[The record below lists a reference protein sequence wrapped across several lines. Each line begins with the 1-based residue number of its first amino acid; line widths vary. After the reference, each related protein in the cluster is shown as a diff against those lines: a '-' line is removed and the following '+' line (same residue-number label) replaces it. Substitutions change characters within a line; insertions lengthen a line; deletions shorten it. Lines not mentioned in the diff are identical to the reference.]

1 MNCKSFDRLIGSF
14 IENRGEI
21 KESAEFIRHMDACES
36 CRKDFETDFY
46 AFWGLKMLG
55 DPDLDSYDI
64 QEEMDRMITD
74 TRTQIKNDQSIRI
87 IIGLL
92 IAAACIIVLFIILN
106 H

>member
-21 KESAEFIRHMDACES
+21 KESAEFIRHMDECES

-55 DPDLDSYDI
+55 DADLDSYDI
-64 QEEMDRMITD
+64 HEEMVRMITD
-74 TRTQIKNDQSIRI
+74 ARNQIKNEQSLKI